1 MSFFLIPQQNWA
13 IKALRLSEQ
22 VVQQIPKSMKLS
34 VLALFCSAGIAWSAE
49 SYAQEAKVSLNAQNE
64 TVQTVLN
71 EIEEQ
76 SDFSFFFNVRHID
89 LDRRVSLSV
98 EESDVFN
105 VLDKIFAGTDV
116 TYKVLDRKI
125 ILTKA
130 EGKASQQ
137 NGHTVTGKVVDKNGE
152 PIIGA
157 NIVVKGTNNGT
168 ITDVDGNFTLQV
180 PSNAQLIF
188 SFIGYITQDIV
199 VGNQSTLNVTLN
211 EDAEA
216 LDELVVIGYGTVK
229 KSDLTGSVSSVGA
242 RQFKD
247 QPVRN
252 IADILQGRTSGVQVT
267 STTGYV
273 GQSAK
278 VRVRG
283 TTSINKSSD
292 PLYVVDGIISSS
304 GLDGINPQDIQSMEV
319 LKDASSTAVYGS
331 RGANGV
337 ILVTTRKGEKGNLRI
352 TFDGKATLS
361 NLRKNYDLMNAYE
374 YAQAL
379 NDIRGAGTI
388 SESDM
393 EAYRTGKKGI
403 DWVDLMTRTA
413 VTQDY
418 SLTFSGGSD
427 KVRYLVSGNV
437 LDQPA
442 ITIESKYQRFG
453 FRANLDADVRPWLTV
468 STKINA
474 SSVYRENNDPN
485 GRLILNYSP
494 TMELRNP
501 ETGVYNKDPYNIGAY
516 ASPYA
521 MIKENQYDY
530 YNYNL
535 NANAQLLFKIAKGL
549 NLSVQGGYDFQAS
562 PTYYFN
568 SAKIGEGY
576 QSKMGNSQSLHRYWQ
591 NTNNLSYVGSFGDHN
606 LSANAVWEMS
616 GVNDTGMGI
625 TGTNLS
631 NEIVGYWNVSNA
643 SVRDANNWYSRSTLL
658 SGILRANYDY
668 KKRYFLTATI
678 RADGSSKFQEGHR
691 WGWFPSSALAWDVA
705 QEEFMKDNGLFD
717 QLKIRGSFG
726 ITGNE
731 AISAYNT
738 LGMLSTTAYGWGT
751 STGMTGYWGNSF
763 AVPDLTWE
771 KTYQYD
777 LGADFSFKGI
787 NFSLDW
793 FKKHTVDL
801 LFQKPVPHYNGGG
814 TYWVNQ
820 GKLNNTGW
828 EFSVNAMPMKGAIT
842 WETTFNATYV
852 KNEILDLAGSEQIL
866 TTNYSA
872 QGGYMQIM
880 KPGYPVG
887 SFYVY
892 DWQGF
897 NENGANQFRTKDGT
911 LTTSPTSDDLIIK
924 GQGNPKWT
932 IGWNNDLTWRNF
944 SMNIFFTGAF
954 GVDRLNMSR
963 YTLATAVGESRFIS
977 LRDAYYRGFDKVSNK
992 ADALYPSFKN
1002 TENKNFANSTFWLES
1017 AAFLKLKNITISYT
1031 LPAKLIPWV
1040 DATVSFSAQDLIC
1053 ITGYSGMDPEVYSAG
1068 DGIDNESYPVPRSF
1082 TFGLKLNF

>member
-1 MSFFLIPQQNWA
+1 MANILIPQPDWA
-13 IKALRLSEQ
+13 AKALRLPGQ
-22 VVQQIPKSMKLS
+22 VVQQIPRSMKLS
-34 VLALFCSAGIAWSAE
+34 MLAFFCSAGIAWSAE
-49 SYAQEAKVSLNAQNE
+49 SYAQEAKVSLYANNE
-64 TVQTVLN
+64 TVESVLN
-71 EIEEQ
+71 SIENQ
-76 SDFSFFFNVRHID
+76 SEFSFFYNVRHVD
-89 LDRRVSLSV
+89 LNRRVSLSADK
-98 EESDVFN
+98 SDVFY
-105 VLDKIFAGTDV
+105 VLGQLFEGTDV

-130 EGKASQQ
+130 EAPQQ
-137 NGHTVTGKVVDKNGE
+137 NGRRITGKVLDKNGE

-157 NIVVKGTNNGT
+157 NVVVKGTTNGT
-168 ITDVDGNFTLQV
+168 TTDMDGNFSLNV
-180 PSNAQLIF
+180 PTNAQLSI
-188 SFIGYITQDIV
+188 SYIGYESQEIV
-199 VGNQSTLNVTLN
+199 VGNQSSLKITMG

-216 LDELVVIGYGTVK
+216 LDEVVVIGYGTMK
-229 KSDLTGSVSSVGA
+229 KSDLTGSVASVSA

-252 IADILQGRTSGVQVT
+252 VTDILQGRTSGVQVT
-267 STTGYV
+267 STTGLA
-273 GQSAK
+273 GQTAK

-292 PLYVVDGIISSS
+292 PLYVIDGIISSS

-337 ILVTTRKGEKGNLRI
+337 VLVTTRKGESGNLKI
-352 TFDGKATLS
+352 TFDSKVTLS
-361 NLRKNYDLMNAYE
+361 SLRKNYELMDAYE

-388 SESDM
+388 SDGDM
-393 EAYRTGKKGI
+393 EAYRTGQKGI

-418 SLTFSGGSD
+418 SLTFSGGND

-442 ITIESKYQRFG
+442 ITIESKYQRYG
-453 FRANLDADVRPWLTV
+453 LRANLEADVRPWLTV
-468 STKINA
+468 STNINA
-474 SSVYRENNDPN
+474 SSVYRENGDPN
-485 GRLILNYSP
+485 WRLILNYSP

-501 ETGVYNKDPYNIGAY
+501 DTGVYNKDPYNIGAY
-516 ASPYA
+516 PSPYA
-521 MIKENQYDY
+521 TIMENQYDY
-530 YNYNL
+530 HNYNL

-549 NLSVQGGYDFQAS
+549 NLSVQGGYDFQTS
-562 PTYYFN
+562 PNYYFN
-568 SAKIGEGY
+568 SAKIGEG
-576 QSKMGNSQSLHRYWQ
+576 SQSRMSNAQTLHRYWQ
-591 NTNNLSYVGSFGDHN
+591 NTNNLSYVASFGDHN

-616 GVNDTGMGI
+616 GVTDSYMGI
-625 TGTNLS
+625 FGTNLS
-631 NEIVGYWNVSNA
+631 NEIVGYWSISNA
-643 SVRDANNWYSRSTLL
+643 AVRDAANWYKGSTLL

-668 KKRYFLTATI
+668 KKRYFLTAAI

-691 WGWFPSSALAWDVA
+691 WGWFPSTAVAWDVA
-705 QEEFMKDNGLFD
+705 QEGFMQDNGLFD

-731 AISAYNT
+731 AIDAYNT
-738 LGMLSTTAYGWGT
+738 LGMLSQTAYGWGT
-751 STGMTGYWGNSF
+751 SQGMTGYWGNLF
-763 AVPDLTWE
+763 ATPDLSWE

-777 LGADFSFKGI
+777 LGADFNFKGI
-787 NFSLDW
+787 NLSVDW

-801 LFQKPVPHYNGGG
+801 LFQKPIPHYNGGG

-828 EFSVNAMPMKGAIT
+828 ECTVNAVPVKGAVT
-842 WETTFNATYV
+842 WETTFNATNA
-852 KNEILDLAGSEQIL
+852 KNEILDLVGSEQIL

-892 DWQGF
+892 DWQVF
-897 NENGANQFRTKDGT
+897 DENGANLFRAKDGS

-932 IGWNNDLTWRNF
+932 IGWNNDLSWKNF
-944 SMNIFFTGAF
+944 SMNIFFTGSF

-963 YTLATAVGESRFIS
+963 YSLATAVGESRFIS
-977 LRDAYYRGFDKVSNK
+977 LCDAYYRGFDKVSN
-992 ADALYPSFKN
+992 
-1002 TENKNFANSTFWLES
+1002 
-1017 AAFLKLKNITISYT
+1017 
-1031 LPAKLIPWV
+1031 
-1040 DATVSFSAQDLIC
+1040 
-1053 ITGYSGMDPEVYSAG
+1053 
-1068 DGIDNESYPVPRSF
+1068 
-1082 TFGLKLNF
+1082 